1 MAIEAEMI
9 GQEELLS
16 AAAAISAASLEQ
28 AAVAVA
34 EACGELSR
42 WAGLFESRLGGL
54 APGEEHKF
62 ARAFSLTMLGHLP
75 VRPATCPFCIQYGRD
90 RSCAGC
96 GYAATHGRCDDDA
109 SAFSIFIEA
118 FQELGR
124 VIYQDTEGRPI
135 EMNEK
140 EAILRIS
147 ISRAQERAGRMAEEV
162 KACLEEA
169 WPGQECRTMQFMLLK
184 AGYLKDMIDLLPF
197 CLFSS
202 EVEDGVRRVKDALQK
217 YW

>member
-1 MAIEAEMI
+1 
-9 GQEELLS
+9 
-16 AAAAISAASLEQ
+16 
-28 AAVAVA
+28 
-34 EACGELSR
+34 
-42 WAGLFESRLGGL
+42 
-54 APGEEHKF
+54 
-62 ARAFSLTMLGHLP
+62 
-75 VRPATCPFCIQYGRD
+75 
-90 RSCAGC
+90 
-96 GYAATHGRCDDDA
+96 
-109 SAFSIFIEA
+109 
-118 FQELGR
+118 
-124 VIYQDTEGRPI
+124 
-135 EMNEK
+135 MNEK

>member
-1 MAIEAEMI
+1 MAIEAVMI
-9 GQEELLS
+9 EQEELLS
-16 AAAAISAASLEQ
+16 AAAAVSSASLDQ
-28 AAVAVA
+28 AAAVVA
-34 EACGELSR
+34 EGCRELSR
-42 WAGLFESRLGGL
+42 WAGLFESRLEGL

-124 VIYQDTEGRPI
+124 VIYQDTEGRPMQR
-135 EMNEK
+135 E
-140 EAILRIS
+140 EAVDVLRRS
-147 ISRAQERAGRMAEEV
+147 ISSAQVRAGRMEAE
-162 KACLEEA
+162 AEA
-169 WPGQECRTMQFMLLK
+169 LAKKGSDDSGGETMRLMVLK
-184 AGYLKDMIDLLPF
+184 KEYLAEMVGLLPIGH
-197 CLFSS
+197 LSS
-202 EVEDGVRRVKDALQK
+202 EVEAQARRVQVALES